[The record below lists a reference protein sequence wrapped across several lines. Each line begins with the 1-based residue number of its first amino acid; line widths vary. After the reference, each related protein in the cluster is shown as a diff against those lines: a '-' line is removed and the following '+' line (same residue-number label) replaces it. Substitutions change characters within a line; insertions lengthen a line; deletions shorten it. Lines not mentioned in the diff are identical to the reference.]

1 MRHSVLGAILPI
13 GLLLLSACAVTDMT
27 SFSDPK
33 FAGRQF
39 SSVMVVGDQMPLK
52 DRMAAEDILVR
63 EFERAGVRAVRGID
77 YLPPTRT
84 ITEELFRQAVAQT
97 AVQTV
102 LYLALVDRTTKETYI
117 PPIYHPGTSYSTVNV
132 IGNTAYVNTYTTSGY
147 TTGGYSISKPRAAY
161 ISVLVDVTSGETIWT
176 AEASSRGNAFAS
188 FEQLTISASQ
198 EAVRKLIAD
207 GLFAGGD
214 PSVQSGEPAED
225 ARVTGNADQG
235 GY

>member
-1 MRHSVLGAILPI
+1 MRHSVLGAILLI
-13 GLLLLSACAVTDMT
+13 GLILLNACAFTDIT

-52 DRMAAEDILVR
+52 DRMAAEDILVKA
-63 EFERAGVRAVRGID
+63 FENAGVRAVRGID

-84 ITEELFRQAVAQT
+84 ITEELFQQAVAQT

-102 LYLALVDRTTKETYI
+102 LYLALVDRTTSETYM
-117 PPIYHPGTSYSTVNV
+117 PPVYHPGTSYSTVNV
-132 IGNTAYVNTYTTSGY
+132 IGNTAYVNTYTNPGY
-147 TTGGYSISKPRAAY
+147 TTGGYTISKPKAAY
-161 ISVLVDVTSGETIWT
+161 TSVLVEVTSGETIWT

-198 EAVRKLIAD
+198 ETVKKLIAD
-207 GLFAGGD
+207 GLFVGVD
-214 PSVQSGEPAED
+214 P
-225 ARVTGNADQG
+225 
-235 GY
+235 